1 MEVDQDN
8 SKMPQHQSLPFV
20 EKYRPN
26 DLTEIISH
34 NEVVNTSKYSEQTNL
49 LPVRKF
55 IENKNMPHLLF
66 HGPPGTGK
74 TSCMVAIAKELH
86 GANNYKHMT
95 LELNASDDRGINVV
109 RDQIK
114 SFCSTQQLMSRGVK
128 LVILD
133 ECDSMTSAAQFALR
147 RIVEKYS
154 KTTRFCLICNY
165 VAKVIPALQSR
176 CTRFRFGPLTDEAI
190 GPKLT
195 EVCQSEGLTL
205 SDEAH
210 KAIISLSRGDM
221 RKVMNILESC
231 SLTYKEI
238 PLTKIYEV
246 TGRPSPE
253 DIEEIY
259 RTLTV
264 DDYQTAMR
272 TFMRLKTEKSLSL
285 DDIVRD
291 LHKCVMETKFEDNMK
306 MFLVQRLSEVEFRL
320 ASGVVEK
327 PQVASIVGAFIE
339 IRQAK

>member
-1 MEVDQDN
+1 
-8 SKMPQHQSLPFV
+8 
-20 EKYRPN
+20 
-26 DLTEIISH
+26 
-34 NEVVNTSKYSEQTNL
+34 
-49 LPVRKF
+49 
-55 IENKNMPHLLF
+55 MPHLLF

-195 EVCQSEGLTL
+195 EVCKSEGLTL

-272 TFMRLKTEKSLSL
+272 TFMRLKTEKSLAL